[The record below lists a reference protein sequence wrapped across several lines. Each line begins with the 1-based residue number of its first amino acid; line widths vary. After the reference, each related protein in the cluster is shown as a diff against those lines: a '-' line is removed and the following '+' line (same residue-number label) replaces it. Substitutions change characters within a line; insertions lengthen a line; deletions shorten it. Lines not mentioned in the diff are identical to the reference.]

1 MFNGIIYK
9 LGTVSKIIKK
19 RDYSELILKTDL
31 KFKRSEIGSS
41 LCCDGT
47 CLTITKIQNNLVFF
61 YISKETLRRT
71 NFAHVTSGSLINI
84 EKSISYGAKVSG
96 HYVQGH
102 VDTTAKV
109 LKIVTS
115 NKSWVVF
122 FKISKIYQKLLIEK
136 GSISVNGVSLTISQ
150 FKKNIFQISVIP
162 HTLKLTNL
170 INLKKN
176 NIVNIEFDIF
186 GKYLLKLKNWKIC
199 RIKKRFLYL
208 L

>member
-19 RDYSELILKTDL
+19 RDYSELILKTNL

-186 GKYLLKLKNWKIC
+186 GKYLLKLKN
-199 RIKKRFLYL
+199 
-208 L
+208 

>member
-71 NFAHVTSGSLINI
+71 NFVHVTSGSLINI

-186 GKYLLKLKNWKIC
+186 GKYLLKLKN
-199 RIKKRFLYL
+199 
-208 L
+208 